1 MENFYLIQL
10 FFSPQVRLRTVFRA
24 TNLVVLV
31 TTEYTDISVDCGTE
45 YINLAIKFCPVMY
58 TGYNESELI
67 INNIKNNPDCHVTL
81 DTTVVPPVARF
92 RFPLNSTN
100 ACGSNFVVSNS
111 YKSK

>member
-1 MENFYLIQL
+1 M
-10 FFSPQVRLRTVFRA
+10 PQVRLHSGFCA
-24 TNLVVLV
+24 TNPVVLV

-67 INNIKNNPDCHVTL
+67 LNSIMNNPNCQATV
-81 DTTVVPPVARF
+81 DTTVIPPVARF

-100 ACGSNFVVSNS
+100 ACGSNFVVSIS
-111 YKSK
+111 YKPEYSDTSKMSQ